1 MLRHGKAGVW
11 EKVDMFAFSNIAEV
25 SADGYAFPILAVEER
40 DQHGM
45 CAVDEPDPRFN
56 PLFDFRRQFLLSGHR
71 ENYNVCHGSRAR
83 CDIANLRDRQDVE
96 APKVLVEVAVAGH
109 LTDQLFVEAFA
120 AFSRREVF
128 LNKNHFQIR
137 LFPRARG
144 GPELSCKRGS
154 HTSYFASRLDVEQLG
169 ALREALSYLYDSA
182 RKIS

>member
-25 SADGYAFPILAVEER
+25 SADGYASPILAVEER

-96 APKVLVEVAVAGH
+96 APKVLVEC
-109 LTDQLFVEAFA
+109 
-120 AFSRREVF
+120 
-128 LNKNHFQIR
+128 HFQIR